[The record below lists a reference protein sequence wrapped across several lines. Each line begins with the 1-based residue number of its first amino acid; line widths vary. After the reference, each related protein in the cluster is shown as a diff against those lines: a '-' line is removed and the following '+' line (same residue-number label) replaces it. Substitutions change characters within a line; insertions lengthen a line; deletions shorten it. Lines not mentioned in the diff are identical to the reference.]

1 MKTQS
6 ICSETTVLWPR
17 ECRWHEDLDVM
28 AAEEILGNEC
38 RIIAFKLQWFS
49 GSWSDWF
56 VVGVNDIDIK
66 FNKYGRTCYE
76 GKLRTVVS
84 RDSIR
89 RWWPYFYDHNYKY
102 IKCCALQNSF
112 VVG

>member
-17 ECRWHEDLDVM
+17 DCRWHEDLDVM
-28 AAEEILGNEC
+28 AAKKILGSEC
-38 RIIAFKLQWFS
+38 RIIIFKLQWFS

-56 VVGVNDIDIK
+56 VDGVNNIDIK
-66 FNKYGRTCYE
+66 FNKYGRTCY
-76 GKLRTVVS
+76 VS